1 MDTDL
6 ITHLNLLWKP
16 VYPYLA
22 RWIEPWLP
30 EDTNHILEIGPF
42 SGGIITSLL
51 KRHPTLQGAI
61 ALEESG
67 VAKAIQASFRDP
79 CPMLIS
85 RLEHLPLLPTFNLVI
100 CRGAFFFLTL
110 HIIKECCRILQP
122 GGHALLGGGYGPVT
136 PEEIISPI
144 ATESKDLNYRLGK
157 KWLSRKNLAEMVSE
171 AGMEKHSTIIEEG
184 GLWLLISQN
193 P

>member
-1 MDTDL
+1 MDTEL
-6 ITHLNLLWKP
+6 ITRLNLLWEP

-22 RWIEPWLP
+22 RWIENRLP
-30 EDTNHILEIGPF
+30 KKDARVLEIGPF

-51 KRHPTLQGAI
+51 KRHPTLKGAI

-67 VAKAIQASFRDP
+67 VAKAIQASFRAP

-100 CRGAFFFLTL
+100 CRGAFFFLTP
-110 HIIKECCRILQP
+110 HIIKESCRILQP

-144 ATESKDLNYRLGK
+144 AEESKDLNYRLGK
-157 KWLSRKNLAEMVSE
+157 KWLSRKNLEEMVSE
-171 AGMEKHSTIIEEG
+171 TGMENQSAIIEEG